1 MQASA
6 GVETLSRKPICA
18 TVDGEK
24 PGPALLLEAPEVG
37 ETVKLVVEGLTYAP
51 GRHIVCNVL
60 GTTLDLEPVELV
72 ERGVEFDLVRY
83 RVLSQT

>member
-18 TVDGEK
+18 TIAGEN
-24 PGPALLLEAPEVG
+24 PAPALLLDPPEEG
-37 ETVKLVVEGLTYAP
+37 ETMRLAVAAATYEAGRPVV
-51 GRHIVCNVL
+51 CDVL
-60 GTTLDLEPVELV
+60 GSRLDLEPVELV

-83 RVLSQT
+83 RVLAQS